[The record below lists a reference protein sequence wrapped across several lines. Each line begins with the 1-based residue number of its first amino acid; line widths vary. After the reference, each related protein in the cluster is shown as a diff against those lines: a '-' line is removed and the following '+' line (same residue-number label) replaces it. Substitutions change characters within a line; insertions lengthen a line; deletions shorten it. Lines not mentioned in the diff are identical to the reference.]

1 MLTTEAKREIAA
13 CAIGIA
19 GAVLF
24 LLVIPA
30 MLAPAPGPAAP
41 RMAPIEYRVDEQM
54 PARSTETWE
63 AYAARMKAQD
73 KPFSR

>member
-24 LLVIPA
+24 ILVIPA
-30 MLAPAPGPAAP
+30 MLAPTPGPAAP
-41 RMAPIEYRVDEQM
+41 RMAPIITRPGELPTEH
-54 PARSTETWE
+54 PTETWAE
-63 AYAARMKAQD
+63 RVERLKREGKKAV
-73 KPFSR
+73 R